1 MRAKDPH
8 PPTRSL
14 PDVLGHASAF
24 SSQNVG
30 SLLGMNVQ
38 KRTLQGCAR
47 SETIDVLDN
56 GYRRLWGT
64 AEHPGRR
71 AVTGTYA
78 GRCGDSPEPIYQK
91 PAESMTRGHCPLWDR
106 RTLLPTPHVAR

>member
-38 KRTLQGCAR
+38 GRTLQGCR
-47 SETIDVLDN
+47 GETIDVLT
-56 GYRRLWGT
+56 T
-64 AEHPGRR
+64 ATEGSGAPPNTQGDAPSRVHTQV
-71 AVTGTYA
+71 AVVILLNQFI
-78 GRCGDSPEPIYQK
+78 RSQQK
-91 PAESMTRGHCPLWDR
+91 A
-106 RTLLPTPHVAR
+106 